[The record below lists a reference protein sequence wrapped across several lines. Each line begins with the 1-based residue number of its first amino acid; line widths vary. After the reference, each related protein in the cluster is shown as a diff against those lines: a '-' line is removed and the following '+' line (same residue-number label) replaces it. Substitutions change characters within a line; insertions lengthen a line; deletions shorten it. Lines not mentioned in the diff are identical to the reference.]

1 MSSID
6 FVILIKTFSIERS
19 SHAGG
24 ERYCLHSRTVFVR
37 TIEFDLRPIAF
48 TEITRQRGT
57 LSMDESVIN
66 TPPHTLPQT
75 VLEIY
80 FLNFGHKLSPPND
93 AANIMMLFTDGEATA
108 GPVTHWPT
116 IRDHFTERN
125 KVNFLK

>member
-24 ERYCLHSRTVFVR
+24 VRYCLHSRTVFVR
-37 TIEFDLRPIAF
+37 TIVRTI
-48 TEITRQRGT
+48 
-57 LSMDESVIN
+57 VIN